1 MNQLMNMQA
10 APSAERSWL
19 NLVTMRDK
27 LGGRINALKIT
38 VGGTCCSGKGLG
50 RGEGA
55 VGEALPGAAS
65 PPKQPQMKFPSVGE
79 DPPPISTRPVPMET
93 QSEFR
98 RENAW

>member
-65 PPKQPQMKFPSVGE
+65 RSQTAPNEVPFRGGGPSPHLHPPSSYG
-79 DPPPISTRPVPMET
+79 
-93 QSEFR
+93 
-98 RENAW
+98 NAERV